1 MNRTIKY
8 DIPKE
13 FSGKTIEQFLRRK
26 GYTNSGIVQL
36 KKMHKSILVDGTWK
50 RMRDVLNVGQQLVV
64 CIKEEEVENKILP
77 INLPFAITYE
87 DEDVVVVNKPA
98 NMPIHPSIKNYD
110 NTLAN
115 ALMAYYEGQN
125 FVFRCVNRL
134 DRDTT
139 GLSIVA
145 KHSVSVGILYQS
157 MERREIHRIYYAIV
171 EDKIHGDLPDEGEM
185 DFPIGRV
192 SHSCIERMVDFENG
206 EYAYTHFWTL
216 WRGQNRALVK
226 LKLGTGR
233 THQIRVHMSYI
244 GHPLLGDGLYN
255 HGESGAWMERTALHS
270 KALSFIQPMTG
281 QEINLEIDL
290 PEDMKRCL
298 KKGENGNEVFY

>member
-64 CIKEEEVENKILP
+64 YIKEEEVENKILP

-145 KHSVSVGILYQS
+145 KHSVSAGILYQS

-244 GHPLLGDGLYN
+244 GHPLLGD
-255 HGESGAWMERTALHS
+255 
-270 KALSFIQPMTG
+270 
-281 QEINLEIDL
+281 
-290 PEDMKRCL
+290 
-298 KKGENGNEVFY
+298 